1 MKKIFASVCVI
12 VMCATMVS
20 CVDDV
25 KVQSCIGARLNY
37 EQAARDL
44 KRLDANAPDDVRN
57 AALCDVEDARKKYL
71 TEFASLSENERTVYY
86 ELEAECKK
94 ADENYLDSA
103 YKDTTKVEN
112 RTTDVK
118 NRTTDMKIDAYLSYR

>member
-12 VMCATMVS
+12 VMCATMVP

-25 KVQSCIGARLNY
+25 KVQNCIGARLNY

-71 TEFASLSENERTVYY
+71 TEFASLSEDERTVYY

>member
-1 MKKIFASVCVI
+1 MKKIFACVSVIIMCV
-12 VMCATMVS
+12 TMVS

-25 KVQSCIGARLNY
+25 KVQNCIGARLNY

-71 TEFASLSENERTVYY
+71 AEFAALTKDERTAYH

-112 RTTDVK
+112 RTT
-118 NRTTDMKIDAYLSYR
+118 NMKINTYLSYR

>member
-20 CVDDV
+20 CGVDDV
-25 KVQSCIGARLNY
+25 KVQNCIGLRLNY
-37 EQAARDL
+37 EQSVRDL
-44 KRLDANAPDDVRN
+44 KRLDANVPVDLRN
-57 AALCDVEDARKKYL
+57 AAFLAVEDARKAYI
-71 TEFASLSENERTVYY
+71 TEFAALSEDEKTVYH

-103 YKDTTKVEN
+103 YKDTTNVEN
-112 RTTDVK
+112 S
-118 NRTTDMKIDAYLSYR
+118 TTDMCKINAYYR

>member
-25 KVQSCIGARLNY
+25 KVQNCIGLRLNY
-37 EQAARDL
+37 EQTVRDL
-44 KRLDANAPDDVRN
+44 KRLDANAPSDMRDAVFL
-57 AALCDVEDARKKYL
+57 AVEDARKKYL
-71 TEFASLSENERTVYY
+71 TEFASLSEDERTAYY

-94 ADENYLDSA
+94 ADENYLDSV
-103 YKDTTKVEN
+103 YKDTTNVEN
-112 RTTDVK
+112 HT
-118 NRTTDMKIDAYLSYR
+118 NDMCKINAYLPYR

>member
-12 VMCATMVS
+12 AMCATMVS

-25 KVQSCIGARLNY
+25 KVQNCIGLRLNY
-37 EQAARDL
+37 EQSVRDL
-44 KRLDANAPDDVRN
+44 KRLDANAPGDVRN
-57 AALCDVEDARKKYL
+57 AAICNVEDARKKYL
-71 TEFASLSENERTVYY
+71 AEFAALSEDERTMYH

-103 YKDTTKVEN
+103 YKDTTNVEN
-112 RTTDVK
+112 H
-118 NRTTDMKIDAYLSYR
+118 TTDMKINAYLPYR

>member
-25 KVQSCIGARLNY
+25 KVQNCIGARLNY

-44 KRLDANAPDDVRN
+44 KRLDANAPGDVRN

-71 TEFASLSENERTVYY
+71 TEFASLSEDERTVYY

-112 RTTDVK
+112 RTTNVK
-118 NRTTDMKIDAYLSYR
+118 NRTTDMEINAYLSYR